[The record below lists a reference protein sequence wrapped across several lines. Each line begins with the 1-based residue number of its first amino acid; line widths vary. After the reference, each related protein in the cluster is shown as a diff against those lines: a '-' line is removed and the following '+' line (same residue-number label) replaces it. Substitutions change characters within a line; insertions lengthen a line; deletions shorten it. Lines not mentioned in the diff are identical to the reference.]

1 MRSVCCS
8 PSPITENKNLLGGV
22 HKVRKKVYICVLIAL
37 DLALSLSLR
46 QGAKVVQKRVEKWS

>member
-8 PSPITENKNLLGGV
+8 PFPITENKNLLGGV

-37 DLALSLSLR
+37 DLPLSLSSEE
-46 QGAKVVQKRVEKWS
+46 GAKVARERVEK

>member
-1 MRSVCCS
+1 MCCS